1 MPKRGLVRN
10 NHSFLRHVYRI
21 GKECNPEIDIE
32 NGAMIEI
39 FSSIEKLMAQLVR
52 YACHLCKLEGKKRV
66 SELHLERICRNYER
80 LVTSPPPEQCG
91 RLPLMKEGEKDNL
104 LKKQER
110 ILEIREQLRIMRMN
124 EVRKETL
131 GNLKLYRKEM
141 RKRNKWFK
149 KTMTR

>member
-1 MPKRGLVRN
+1 MPKKGLVRN

-32 NGAMIEI
+32 DSAMIEI
-39 FSSIEKLMAQLVR
+39 FSSIEKLMKHLVR

-66 SELHLERICRNYER
+66 TEQHLERICRNYER
-80 LVTSPPPEQCG
+80 LVTPPEQCG
-91 RLPLMKEGEKDNL
+91 RLSIEEGEKDNL

-110 ILEIREQLRIMRMN
+110 ILEIRDQLRIMRMN
-124 EVRKETL
+124 DVKKETL
-131 GNLKLYRKEM
+131 GNLKQYKKEM
-141 RKRNKWFK
+141 RKRKKWFK